1 MLKQFA
7 PNVVIPPSPKN
18 TAWISNAIDTETI
31 DAHGP
36 STTVTAPTPTAC
48 PVVPARQGKV
58 EHHDDKTERA
68 GDGQQRYQAR
78 VQQTLDAR
86 KGRVPRRVSR
96 CRRAGRRSKH

>member
-48 PVVPARQGKV
+48 PVVPP
-58 EHHDDKTERA
+58 
-68 GDGQQRYQAR
+68 
-78 VQQTLDAR
+78 
-86 KGRVPRRVSR
+86 GRGRLNIMMTKQNVLATANRGIRRVFSR
-96 CRRAGRRSKH
+96 RLTRAKAVYQKGIAVP